1 MLGQIIRQQR
11 EERGMT
17 QAELAGDFTTAS
29 YISLIER
36 GAAIPSKRILRGIA
50 ERLGKPAYF
59 FESMASDNSE
69 TAIRS
74 KIERLRALAI
84 SKQLDAA
91 QDLIAEIESETT
103 ELLDPDSRGQY
114 CMAVAYFSWMKG
126 ELDSSIAF
134 YKQAHDLFDKLGYH
148 HKVIQALY
156 GLGNI
161 HMRRHD
167 LIYAISYFEKALALE
182 DMERISDP
190 KLLFHLRSSL
200 ANCLFRLGRF
210 GEAQVIYDELYKT
223 PDVGYEERI
232 NTLIAVS
239 LTHQQN
245 GDARKALVYAAEARR
260 LAEDYSDLARQGTAH
275 LLSASNLRELGDRS
289 SANGHL
295 DQAEHIFSQLGLTAD
310 LVAAR
315 IKRAQ
320 MAIDA
325 EEYETAEQLLDVA
338 ADEPTSQAQI
348 VQSRAELHR
357 ARGEG
362 DLAITHYIQA
372 SLVYEQI
379 ERFELAGKALRK
391 AAEVAVAEGG
401 SVKAAELLL
410 KALDLYDRAR
420 REVTDGV
427 VGL

>member
-11 EERGMT
+11 EEHGMT

-50 ERLGKPAYF
+50 EQLGKPAYF

-69 TAIRS
+69 ATIRS

-91 QDLIAEIESETT
+91 RDLITEIESETT
-103 ELLDPDSRGQY
+103 ELLDLDSRGQY
-114 CMAVAYFSWMKG
+114 FMAVAYYSWMKG
-126 ELDSSIAF
+126 DLDGSISF
-134 YKQAHDLFDKLGYH
+134 YKQAHDVFEKLGYR

-167 LIYAISYFEKALALE
+167 LLLAMSYFKRALALE
-182 DMERISDP
+182 DMEHISDP

-210 GEAQVIYDELYKT
+210 SEAQLIYDELYKT

-232 NTLIAVS
+232 NTLIAMS
-239 LTHQQN
+239 LTYQRN
-245 GDARKALVYAAEARR
+245 GDARKALEYSVEARR
-260 LAEDYSDLARQGTAH
+260 LAEDYSDLSRQGTAH
-275 LLSASNLRELGDRS
+275 LLSASNLRDLGEP
-289 SANGHL
+289 ATATEHL
-295 DQAEHIFSQLGLTAD
+295 DRAEHIFGQLRLTAD
-310 LVAAR
+310 LVLAR
-315 IKRAQ
+315 VKRAQ
-320 MAIDA
+320 LAVDA
-325 EEYETAEQLLDVA
+325 QDFATAEQLLDMTTE
-338 ADEPTSQAQI
+338 DPQSQADI
-348 VQSRAELHR
+348 VRTQAELFH
-357 ARGEG
+357 ARGAY
-362 DLAITHYIQA
+362 DLAISHYIQA
-372 SLVYEQI
+372 SLVYERL

-391 AAEVAVAEGG
+391 AAEIAVATGG
-401 SVKAAELLL
+401 SAKAAELLL

-420 REVTDGV
+420 TETVESGDV
-427 VGL
+427 I